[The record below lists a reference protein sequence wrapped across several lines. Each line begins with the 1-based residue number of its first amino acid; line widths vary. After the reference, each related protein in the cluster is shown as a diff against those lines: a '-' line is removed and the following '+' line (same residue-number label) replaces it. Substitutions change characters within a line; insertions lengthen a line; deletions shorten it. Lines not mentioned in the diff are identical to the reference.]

1 MKFGSGFRFG
11 CGGLVRIWVREGS
24 LLLVEPG
31 PGFVVDALGVLLGVV
46 RAEPDP
52 TLSNRIANL
61 SRPFPPLPLPHA
73 LVLRFSRL
81 GIGTRLRFLGISTA
95 ADERSGFGFAW
106 DPDHLSVPLPFRSV
120 RFVGGRFRQIW
131 IVERDGDLPSNRSR
145 PFRRRWPCNSRLSSL
160 SSTVASASPPLS
172 PLFFFFRRY

>member
-1 MKFGSGFRFG
+1 M
-11 CGGLVRIWVREGS
+11 VRIWVREGS

-31 PGFVVDALGVLLGVV
+31 PGFVVDALGVLLSVV

-95 ADERSGFGFAW
+95 ADERIR
-106 DPDHLSVPLPFRSV
+106 FRVGPRSLECTASFSV
-120 RFVGGRFRQIW
+120 RSI
-131 IVERDGDLPSNRSR
+131 
-145 PFRRRWPCNSRLSSL
+145 RRRKIPSDLDR
-160 SSTVASASPPLS
+160 
-172 PLFFFFRRY
+172 